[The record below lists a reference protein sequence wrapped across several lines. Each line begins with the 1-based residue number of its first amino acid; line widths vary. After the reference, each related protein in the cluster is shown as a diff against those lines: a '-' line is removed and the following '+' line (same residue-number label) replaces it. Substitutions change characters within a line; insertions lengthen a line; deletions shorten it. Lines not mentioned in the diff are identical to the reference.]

1 MDCLAGPLPDS
12 PDWAYEVKWDG
23 FRAIGSPKWLLSRKG
38 KRLNFRSI
46 RDALRELDNGTML
59 DGEIVAPDESGKP
72 SFSRLQTYKQGNPM
86 PTYRSHARFALVRA

>member
-1 MDCLAGPLPDS
+1 MECRAGPLPDS

-23 FRAIGSPKWLLSRKG
+23 FRAIGSSHWLLSRKG
-38 KRLNFRSI
+38 KPLNFRSI

-72 SFSRLQTYKQGNPM
+72 SFSR
-86 PTYRSHARFALVRA
+86 